1 MRILTKLA
9 GVAASLALGILLST
23 APQAQAKGIVW
34 DGSEPAP
41 GVWFYWYE
49 PSFYA
54 GFAPKTQD
62 KTRVH
67 IQLSR
72 GNQSRFT
79 IVLGDAEVDNYLD
92 DLVLRRDLVNELVEK
107 EIITLST
114 NMAFERYVSKLEE
127 AGVDALLSQRDGMPE
142 ADFREKSIE
151 MMEALNPDRI
161 FRIRM
166 PLDQVLETWRGRLQG
181 ADLADKTAR
190 HDAVNALLPGRINS
204 HTPSDAAYAALDAA
218 AADLDAGGDA
228 FRDAALALLEA
239 TTEGR
244 YGVKDG
250 HVTALE
256 FTTIHPVGTAQSWT
270 NSKYGKLPAY
280 GVQGVWPLISR
291 DKAPRMGGMVD
302 YLSTNPGYGFIP
314 LVGYEYAGGI
324 AYNAFHNAGIR
335 TPAGTRYLPK
345 EWRSVPGERDPDKP
359 YAQLWLVSRGPASHG
374 CTRMDSGQMSE
385 FRNSMPSRSEDM
397 AGINNFR
404 GLPVCHEVFDINGDG
419 TEEVMGVSYFHG
431 YSSSKH
437 KPGKAYAPN
446 NRKDYYDWLYR
457 DNVRYEDD
465 GSAVIKK
472 APICRFTGLKKASEM
487 AVLEDVPLYE
497 APFESSPIQFYQL
510 SPTAFDTRPGFKF
523 NRELRRVGVGYETDR
538 EALFLDR

>member
-9 GVAASLALGILLST
+9 GVAASVALATLLS
-23 APQAQAKGIVW
+23 AVPQAQAKGIVW

-79 IVLGDAEVDNYLD
+79 IVLGDAEADNYLD

-114 NMAFERYVSKLEE
+114 NMAFERYVSRLEE

-142 ADFREKSIE
+142 AEFREKSIE
-151 MMEALNPDRI
+151 MMEALNPGRI
-161 FRIRM
+161 FRISM

-181 ADLADKTAR
+181 ADLSDKTVR

-218 AADLDAGGDA
+218 AGSLDAGGDA

-244 YGVKDG
+244 YTVEDG

-314 LVGYEYAGGI
+314 LVGYEYAGGV

-510 SPTAFDTRPGFKF
+510 RPTAFDTRPGFKF